1 MKTVFQKAALGLG
14 CICMMGVVGTSCG
27 KDSDKAPSL
36 TLSETEIY
44 VYVGDTY
51 DLKDLITDYDDSV
64 SYTASGVYL
73 SGNDFL
79 DVPFNGLSFKLDTVR
94 NLRPK

>member
-36 TLSETEIY
+36 TLFRKRRFTF
-44 VYVGDTY
+44 T
-51 DLKDLITDYDDSV
+51 SV
-64 SYTASGVYL
+64 I
-73 SGNDFL
+73 
-79 DVPFNGLSFKLDTVR
+79 R
-94 NLRPK
+94 MI